1 MLEPSVYL
9 QGQAAASRV
18 PGEKLDLSTIPPVD
32 IAPSPAV
39 VWARRHKPTP
49 ELEEYR
55 IIRTKIAQHPSNP
68 KLLLVS
74 SADVGDGKSVNSVNL
89 AGMLAVRGGS
99 NVLLVDGDMRKPTV
113 SKLLGVEGEPGLA
126 DILNGSQTLANC
138 CRRIVSNPTLYLVPA
153 GTADL
158 DAADLLQT
166 EHWFSVIASMRATF
180 DYVVIDS
187 PPVGAVADYE
197 LLEIVCD
204 GMVFVVRQGHTD
216 RMLCF
221 EALSQIPPEKLIGVI
236 MNGAQDFLFW
246 KSSRYYPYP
255 KTSSLARKL

>member
-1 MLEPSVYL
+1 MLEPTIRL
-9 QGQAAASRV
+9 QGQVAASRG
-18 PGEKLDLSTIPPVD
+18 PGEILDLSQIPTVTIT
-32 IAPSPAV
+32 PSPAV

-55 IIRTKIAQHPSNP
+55 IIRTKIAQHPANP

-99 NVLLVDGDMRKPTV
+99 NVLLLDGDMRKPTV
-113 SKLLGVEGEPGLA
+113 PKLLGVDGEPGLA
-126 DILNGSQTLANC
+126 DILNGTQTLASC
-138 CRRIVSNPTLYLVPA
+138 CRRVDSNPTLYFVPA
-153 GTADL
+153 GKADL

-180 DYVVIDS
+180 DYIVVDS

-221 EALSQIPPEKLIGVI
+221 EAMSQIPQEKLLGVI
-236 MNGAQDFLFW
+236 MNGSRDFLFW
-246 KSSRYYPYP
+246 KSTRYYPYP
-255 KTSSLARKL
+255 KTSSLARRL